1 MDAHI
6 IILYT
11 KEAVLRTATRGCT
24 QQESTTDRRKQRKI
38 LQEKEGVRYGKGDFE
53 PQKQRFDVVK
63 VKV

>member
-6 IILYT
+6 ILLYARET
-11 KEAVLRTATRGCT
+11 VLRAATRGCT
-24 QQESTTDRRKQRKI
+24 QQESTTDRGKQKKI
-38 LQEKEGVRYGKGDFE
+38 WKEKECVKCKKGGLE